1 MAPFSKD
8 AGSASALLGFL
19 QAGVGSAIS
28 MGIGV
33 LGATAIVSLLSS
45 TSFIALLVLL
55 LGRTRIKELAEA
67 PEGETV
73 AAMH

>member
-1 MAPFSKD
+1 
-8 AGSASALLGFL
+8 
-19 QAGVGSAIS
+19 

-55 LGRTRIKELAEA
+55 IGRTRIKELVEA
-67 PEGETV
+67 PESEAV